1 MNMHIRRKLESEIQK
16 YIDKKEIIV
25 ITGIR
30 RAGKT
35 TLMKMIYESIESDNK
50 IFFDIDNVLDQK
62 IFEEVDF
69 NNIWINLKAVGID
82 SSRKAYIFLD
92 EIQTKPEV
100 VKAIKYIYDHYNV
113 KFFVTGSSSFYL
125 KNLFPES
132 LAGRKIIFELFPLDF
147 EEFLHFKGIEK
158 NFYKSFSEKENYK
171 NEITFEKYNRYFN
184 EYFNYGGFPQ
194 VVLGDNE
201 KYKQLQLKDIFH
213 SYFEKDVRFLA
224 DFKDI
229 NKLRDLILLLIQ
241 RVSSKI
247 DISKLA
253 SELKA
258 ARDTIY
264 SYLSFLEGT
273 YFIFLIKPFSRN
285 VDREVSGRR
294 KVYLCD
300 NGFLNHFGK
309 VGEGALFE
317 NSVFLNIRKYGRINY
332 YQKRGGR
339 EIDFLVEENDFKN
352 LLAEPSHIT
361 GIEVKLNADKRD
373 ITNLQRVSNSI
384 GLKNYFVISKKY
396 SSFEKVIP
404 VTEV

>member
-1 MNMHIRRKLESEIQK
+1 MQIKRKLESKIQK
-16 YIDKKEIIV
+16 YIGKKEIIV

-35 TLMKMIYESIESDNK
+35 TLMRMIYESLESDNK
-50 IFFDIDNVLDQK
+50 VFLDIDNILDQK

-69 NNIWINLKAVGID
+69 NNIWMNLTVFGIVRD
-82 SSRKAYIFLD
+82 RKAYIFLD
-92 EIQTKPEV
+92 EIQTKPEI
-100 VKAIKYIYDHYNV
+100 VKSIKYLYDHYNV

-132 LAGRKIIFELFPLDF
+132 LSGRKIIFELFPLDF
-147 EEFLHFKGIEK
+147 EEFLHFKGVVK
-158 NFYKSFSEKENYK
+158 KFYGSFEEKEKFK
-171 NEITFEKYNRYFN
+171 NEITFEKFNGYYN

-194 VVLGDNE
+194 VVLGENE
-201 KYKQLQLKDIFH
+201 KYKKLQLKDIFH

-241 RVSSKI
+241 RVGSKI

-253 SELKA
+253 SELKV

-300 NGFLNHFGK
+300 NGFINHFGK
-309 VGEGALFE
+309 VSEGALFE
-317 NSVFLNIRKYGRINY
+317 NSVFLNIKKYNRINY

-339 EIDFLVEENDFKN
+339 EIDFLLENNDFKN
-352 LLAEPSHIT
+352 LSTNPSHLT
-361 GIEVKLNADKRD
+361 GIEVKLNADSRD
-373 ITNLQRVSNSI
+373 ITNLQRVSTSL
-384 GLKNYFVISKKY
+384 GLKNYFIVSKKY
-396 SSFEKVIP
+396 SSLEKVIP
-404 VTEV
+404 VTEL